1 MKTKNKTKFVELTY
15 ETGSEPLAEKVRTV
29 QTAYAHSVGVAS
41 KWARQEYLGRKS
53 REKRSVVVEVGGE
66 DAALEQ
72 AIDTLTAFYGVDEEA
87 GVEREKRAAPAS
99 RSRLPIKKASDSA
112 ESHQKKLDAHLMA
125 LKGADLELLDS
136 LSRAKLAEEIAKMH
150 EDDRAI
156 LSATQ
161 EVGMEAWIQAYRSVR
176 FACQF
181 VFNTLKNRFSLT
193 LDPRYVAGVKIS
205 SQLSYILGF
214 TATEFVNEKNEA
226 RFMPDMS
233 GGVSS
238 FHVYAPDL
246 IEPMMIGDV
255 TAPVLRIVTIRGKP
269 DENVEEQF
277 LAIHY
282 HKLLVKEL
290 AELFIEIRTNS
301 GSLMP
306 FQYDQIP
313 TGSIAKF
320 PHCMVLNIDP
330 STSRGSHWVDWSTFA
345 DASPEL
351 LVQFGGYNVFR
362 GIPYQRG
369 GGVGSVFRSL
379 MRYLLPIGK
388 QLGAAIGR
396 QGLESGNRV
405 LTNVLAGKDIKESL
419 VTESK
424 SGLANLLEK
433 AASNLNSQK
442 GQGFDFKRYRKDAA
456 QTGKG
461 KRKNINR
468 LQSSIGPP
476 VESPYLFRLYSDN
489 LWTDLSRIYLYLEL
503 SIEKLGESDKWVAIE
518 NSDLSVSAIQG
529 IGQTFVQQL
538 KVTVGNTEVYD
549 SGNLYPFKAY
559 ITNELS
565 FPSNAKKHFLGS
577 IGYRHST
584 SHNNENDEGFKER
597 CRIFQGGK
605 KAQFLSRLDFDMGQ
619 RFLPVANTF
628 GK

>member
-1 MKTKNKTKFVELTY
+1 MFQNFKFLKEARKKNSKISRRDVQNFLATQRSYTLHRQATRRYRRLPTLAAGLHTEWQADLAMFDLPPSNVTNPYELSKNLY
-15 ETGSEPLAEKVRTV
+15 KLLGEGSEPLAEKVRTV

-112 ESHQKKLDAHLMA
+112 ESHQKKLDEHLMA

-330 STSRGSHWVDWSTFA
+330 STSRGSHWVD
-345 DASPEL
+345 ASPEL

-396 QGLESGNRV
+396 QGLER
-405 LTNVLAGKDIKESL
+405 
-419 VTESK
+419 
-424 SGLANLLEK
+424 
-433 AASNLNSQK
+433 
-442 GQGFDFKRYRKDAA
+442 
-456 QTGKG
+456 
-461 KRKNINR
+461 
-468 LQSSIGPP
+468 
-476 VESPYLFRLYSDN
+476 
-489 LWTDLSRIYLYLEL
+489 
-503 SIEKLGESDKWVAIE
+503 
-518 NSDLSVSAIQG
+518 
-529 IGQTFVQQL
+529 
-538 KVTVGNTEVYD
+538 
-549 SGNLYPFKAY
+549 
-559 ITNELS
+559 
-565 FPSNAKKHFLGS
+565 
-577 IGYRHST
+577 
-584 SHNNENDEGFKER
+584 
-597 CRIFQGGK
+597 GK
-605 KAQFLSRLDFDMGQ
+605 KAQFLSRLDFDMGNQELYLLNNLDLLFTIYKAKDSFLLQTLLGNDTTKYRLAVHDVKLYAKMIEVQPTFNMSLYKSLEKQPATYACNSSASDDACNGWKCGVQ
-619 RFLPVANTF
+619 RRLQADPV
-628 GK
+628 